1 MNRYEKGFIT
11 KCAEY
16 GIDGRQLLQKM
27 AKNTISDEQGKEL
40 LRLKREMDKAKN
52 KEQPQNIDY
61 RARRKLVR
69 KLLSSLVLGTYGAAL
84 GGYTSDSIAG
94 GLAGG
99 LIGGGLGYG
108 AGALS
113 NAISDYIGA
122 DQMLPTVANI
132 K

>member
-1 MNRYEKGFIT
+1 
-11 KCAEY
+11 
-16 GIDGRQLLQKM
+16 M
-27 AKNTISDEQGKEL
+27 AKNTISDIQGKEL

-69 KLLSSLVLGTYGAAL
+69 KLLSSLLLGTYGAAM
-84 GGYTSDSIAG
+84 GGYTTDSLTGALVG
-94 GLAGG
+94 GLGG
-99 LIGGGLGYG
+99 AGLGYG

-122 DQMLPTVANI
+122 DPMLATVAQG